1 MKLTT
6 KTGGSLNAAAG
17 DLEPLWVAGLALLCV
32 LLGSVLWGSGLG
44 LEGEGY
50 EWAIYLTLGTIF
62 PALLLLISLPKRF
75 QEIAPSR
82 LQMFKLGLAL
92 LCMVVS
98 VPFIIRQ
105 HQYTALTIS
114 IAHLLLLLALNERAS
129 LPLNPVSILVSFF
142 VIVLAWTVSARLL
155 WWESF
160 GAWFLSGSSTTETIY
175 RFSICAFS
183 LLLVFA
189 NLTGREKAEDGG
201 ASSRIGRVLNVA
213 AVLIIGVASVR
224 SDQLFNTMSNSHWS
238 VFVGPAEMVR
248 QGGWPLWDVPSQY
261 GFLNILLIAFSPFKS
276 VWQATYIIN
285 SFLLF
290 ASAIFLFYILRS
302 VRTGLLNFCFALLVT
317 LAAVFLIA
325 GWPPAL
331 LGPQVF
337 PSLGP
342 FRFIWCYVLL
352 FILVWEF
359 RRESKKMGWQL
370 PLAGCV
376 IWLIGTLWSSESAVY
391 CAAIWLPAYALIIY
405 RKARNVYAEE
415 RESAKSPL
423 RAAAFWAMI
432 PPLLLSLSIGLIT
445 VYYILRL
452 GHAPDW
458 RGFFE
463 YSLSF
468 ANGFFAIPIEAGGAV
483 WTLFLIFCAFST
495 VAAYF
500 LRHGLTHRAASLIA
514 GTWGAFWSVSSYFVS
529 RSHAN
534 NATVLAPVFCVV
546 IGLTL
551 FLLATHRQTDWWAT
565 LVKMSFVPVL
575 TILLTVT
582 FGNGS
587 FLGLYLSSPK
597 LTYERNIDT
606 HLPLID
612 PSLQE
617 LLNTAGVKA
626 DDPIVYSAVRVKAIE
641 PLADGLSHDHG
652 VLLPAWPINDGQQL
666 ISTYRAWLPTT
677 PFVLFAPLSEERRQ
691 TYMQRFTARTRLSGW
706 LIQNRKEASYT
717 SSGWFYNQIIRTH
730 TPTKVFENDDWQVIW
745 FEFKPMENK

>member
-1 MKLTT
+1 MLD
-6 KTGGSLNAAAG
+6 AATG
-17 DLEPLWVAGLALLCV
+17 DLEPLWIAGLALLCV
-32 LLGSVLWGSGLG
+32 YLGSLLWGTGLG

-62 PALLLLISLPKRF
+62 PALLLIIALPNRF
-75 QEIAPSR
+75 SQIAPR
-82 LQMFKLGLAL
+82 RWQMFRLALAL
-92 LCMVVS
+92 LCLVVS
-98 VPFIIRQ
+98 IPFIIRQ

-114 IAHLLLLLALNERAS
+114 IAHLLLLIALNKRAN

-142 VIVLAWTVSARLL
+142 VIVIAWTVSARLL
-155 WWESF
+155 WWDSF
-160 GAWFLSGSSTTETIY
+160 GAWFFSGGSTTETIY
-175 RFSICAFS
+175 RFLICGLS
-183 LLLVFA
+183 LLLVFV
-189 NLTGREKAEDGG
+189 NLTNQEKAGDG
-201 ASSRIGRVLNVA
+201 ATSRMWTVLNIF

-248 QGGWPLWDVPSQY
+248 QGGWLLWDVPSQY

-276 VWQATYIIN
+276 VWQATYFIN

-290 ASAIFLFYILRS
+290 ASAIFLFYVLRS

-352 FILVWEF
+352 FILVVEF
-359 RRESKKMGWQL
+359 RRDSKRLEWQL
-370 PLAGCV
+370 PLIGCV
-376 IWLIGTLWSSESAVY
+376 VWLIGTLWSSESAVY
-391 CAAIWLPAYALIIY
+391 CAAIWLPAYALIVY
-405 RKARNVYAEE
+405 RKARQIYAE
-415 RESAKSPL
+415 RESMKSCF
-423 RAAAFWAMI
+423 RAVAFPMMI
-432 PPLLLSLSIGLIT
+432 PPVLLALSIGLIT
-445 VYYILRL
+445 VYYTLRL

-500 LRHGLTHRAASLIA
+500 LRFGLTHRAASLIA
-514 GTWGAFWSVSSYFVS
+514 GTWGALWSVTSYFVS
-529 RSHAN
+529 RSHPN
-534 NATVLAPVFCVV
+534 NATVLAPIFCVV
-546 IGLTL
+546 IALTL
-551 FLLATHRQTDWWAT
+551 YLLANAHRQTEWWAT

-575 TILLTVT
+575 TILLTAT
-582 FGNGS
+582 FGNAS

-626 DDPIVYSAVRVKAIE
+626 DDPIIYSAVRVKAIE

-652 VLLPAWPINDGQQL
+652 VLLPAWPINSGQQL

-677 PFVLFAPLSEERRQ
+677 PFVLFAPLPEERRQ
-691 TYMQRFTARTRLSGW
+691 TYMRRFTARTRLSGW

-717 SSGWFYNQIIRTH
+717 SSRWFYNQIIRTH
-730 TPTKVFENDDWQVIW
+730 TPTKVFENNDWQVIW
-745 FEFKPMENK
+745 FEFKPAEHE

>member
-1 MKLTT
+1 MKL
-6 KTGGSLNAAAG
+6 KSKAVDLVNAAAG

-32 LLGSVLWGSGLG
+32 LLGSLLWGTGLG

-62 PALLLLISLPKRF
+62 PALLLIISLPNRF
-75 QEIAPSR
+75 SRITPRR
-82 LQMFKLGLAL
+82 LQIFKLGLAL
-92 LCMVVS
+92 LCLIVS
-98 VPFIIRQ
+98 IPFIIRQ
-105 HQYTALTIS
+105 HQYTALVIS
-114 IAHLLLLLALNERAS
+114 IAHLLLLIAFNKRAN
-129 LPLNPVSILVSFF
+129 LPLTPVSILVSLF
-142 VIVLAWTVSARLL
+142 VVVLAWTVSARLL
-155 WWESF
+155 WWDSF
-160 GAWFLSGSSTTETIY
+160 GAWFFSGVSTTETIY
-175 RFSICAFS
+175 RFLICALS
-183 LLLVFA
+183 LLLVFV
-189 NLTGREKAEDGG
+189 NLTGQEKAGNG
-201 ASSRIGRVLNVA
+201 ATSRMWMVLNIL

-238 VFVGPAEMVR
+238 VFVGPSEMVR
-248 QGGWPLWDVPSQY
+248 QGGWLLWDVPSQY
-261 GFLNILLIAFSPFKS
+261 GYLNILLIAFSPFKS
-276 VWQATYIIN
+276 VWQATYFIN

-290 ASAIFLFYILRS
+290 ASALFLFYILRS
-302 VRTGLLNFCFALLVT
+302 LRNGLLNFCFALLVT

-352 FILVWEF
+352 FILVLEF
-359 RRESKKMGWQL
+359 RSDSKRLERQL
-370 PLAGCV
+370 PLIGCGV
-376 IWLIGTLWSSESAVY
+376 WLIGTLWSSESAVY
-391 CAAIWLPAYALIIY
+391 CAAIWLPAYALIVY
-405 RKARNVYAEE
+405 RKARSIYEE
-415 RESAKSPL
+415 RESMKSCL
-423 RAAAFWAMI
+423 RAVAFRLMI
-432 PPLLLSLSIGLIT
+432 PLVLLALAVGLIT

-500 LRHGLTHRAASLIA
+500 LHSGLTHKRASLISGA
-514 GTWGAFWSVSSYFVS
+514 WGALWSVTSYFVS
-529 RSHAN
+529 RSHPN

-551 FLLATHRQTDWWAT
+551 YLLATYKQTDWWAT
-565 LVKMSFVPVL
+565 LVKMSFVPIL
-575 TILLTVT
+575 TVLLTVT
-582 FGNGS
+582 FGNAS

-612 PSLQE
+612 SSLQE
-617 LLNTAGVKA
+617 LLNTAGVKPEG
-626 DDPIVYSAVRVKAIE
+626 PIVYSAVRVKSIE

-652 VLLPAWPINDGQQL
+652 VLLPAWPIDGGQQL

-677 PFVLFAPLSEERRQ
+677 PFVLFAPLPEERRQ
-691 TYMQRFTARTRLSGW
+691 TYMRRFIARVRLSGW

-717 SSGWFYNQIIRTH
+717 SSAWFYNQIIKTH
-730 TPTKVFENDDWQVIW
+730 APTKVFENDDWQVIW
-745 FEFKPMENK
+745 FEFKQAENE

>member
-1 MKLTT
+1 MKSKP
-6 KTGGSLNAAAG
+6 KTVGLLDAAAG
-17 DLEPLWVAGLALLCV
+17 NLEPLWIAGLALLCV
-32 LLGSVLWGSGLG
+32 YLGSLLWGTGLG

-62 PALLLLISLPKRF
+62 PALLLIISLPNRF
-75 QEIAPSR
+75 SQIAPRR
-82 LQMFKLGLAL
+82 LQMFRLALAL
-92 LCMVVS
+92 LCVIVS
-98 VPFIIRQ
+98 IPFIIRQ
-105 HQYTALTIS
+105 HEYTALTIS
-114 IAHLLLLLALNERAS
+114 IVHLLLLISLNKRAN

-155 WWESF
+155 WWDSF
-160 GAWFLSGSSTTETIY
+160 GAWFFSGSSTTETIY
-175 RFSICAFS
+175 RFLICAIF
-183 LLLVFA
+183 LLLVFV
-189 NLTGREKAEDGG
+189 NLTNQEKTGDG
-201 ASSRIGRVLNVA
+201 ATSRMWTVLNII

-238 VFVGPAEMVR
+238 VFVGPSEMVR
-248 QGGWPLWDVPSQY
+248 QGGWLLWDVPSQY
-261 GFLNILLIAFSPFKS
+261 GYLNILLIAFSPFKS
-276 VWQATYIIN
+276 VWQATYFIN

-290 ASAIFLFYILRS
+290 ASALFLFYILRS
-302 VRTGLLNFCFALLVT
+302 VKPGLLNFGFALLVT
-317 LAAVFLIA
+317 LAAVFLMA

-342 FRFIWCYVLL
+342 FRFIWCYALL
-352 FILVWEF
+352 FILVLEF
-359 RRESKKMGWQL
+359 RSRSKRLEQQL
-370 PLAGCV
+370 PLIGCV
-376 IWLIGTLWSSESAVY
+376 VWLIGTLWSSESAVY

-405 RKARNVYAEE
+405 RKAQSLYAE
-415 RESAKSPL
+415 RKSLKSCL
-423 RAAAFWAMI
+423 RAVVFRMMI
-432 PPLLLSLSIGLIT
+432 PPVLLALSIGLIT

-468 ANGFFAIPIEAGGAV
+468 ANGFFAIPIEAGGVV

-500 LRHGLTHRAASLIA
+500 LRSGLTHRAASLIA
-514 GTWGAFWSVSSYFVS
+514 GTWGALWSVTSYFVS
-529 RSHAN
+529 RSHPN
-534 NATVLAPVFCVV
+534 NAAVLAPVFCAV

-551 FLLATHRQTDWWAT
+551 YLLATHRHTEWWAT

-575 TILLTVT
+575 TILLTAT
-582 FGNGS
+582 FGNAS

-597 LTYERNIDT
+597 LTYERNIET

-617 LLNTAGVKA
+617 LLNTAGVKV
-626 DDPIVYSAVRVKAIE
+626 DDPLVYSAVRVKAIE

-652 VLLPAWPINDGQQL
+652 VLLPAWPINNGQQL

-677 PFVLFAPLSEERRQ
+677 PFVLFAPLPEERRQ
-691 TYMQRFTARTRLSGW
+691 TYMRRFTARTRLSGW

-717 SSGWFYNQIIRTH
+717 SSLWFYNQLTRTH
-730 TPTKVFENDDWQVIW
+730 TPTKMFENNDWQVIW
-745 FEFKPMENK
+745 FEYKRAEN